1 MTKKQLLDSS
11 KKVTEI
17 ARESYVKSFLNEPN
31 DINRKI
37 FWEQLY
43 LNITEQNQILMQ
55 SQTALTNH
63 NISLPQPSLTSA
75 QISSPQIDE
84 IVDSFF
90 QIPDNNLSTLNS
102 SNPNQGSFEQ
112 EIYRILNNE
121 SPPNQTIIY
130 QRSQNNLSRELTDE
144 NPSPLKK
151 TRSFF

>member
-1 MTKKQLLDSS
+1 MTKKELLDSS
-11 KKVTEI
+11 KQVTQI
-17 ARESYVKSFLNEPN
+17 ARESYIKSFLDEPN

-43 LNITEQNQILMQ
+43 LNITEQNQVLMQ

-90 QIPDNNLSTLNS
+90 QITDNDYL
-102 SNPNQGSFEQ
+102 
-112 EIYRILNNE
+112 
-121 SPPNQTIIY
+121 
-130 QRSQNNLSRELTDE
+130 
-144 NPSPLKK
+144 
-151 TRSFF
+151 